1 MSPPPSVARDS
12 IAEII
17 RLSKRDV
24 DRTLLRRQLSRTPE
38 ERFRDVMERQVA
50 VEEFRRAGR
59 EASLVTDLLPNS

>member
-1 MSPPPSVARDS
+1 MSPSPSSAGDS

-17 RLSKRDV
+17 RLYKRDV

-38 ERFRDVMERQVA
+38 ERFRDVMDRQAA

-59 EASLVTDLLPNS
+59 EARKRS

>member
-59 EASLVTDLLPNS
+59 EARHRS

>member
-1 MSPPPSVARDS
+1 MSPPPSSAGDS

-17 RLSKRDV
+17 RLYKRDV

-38 ERFRDVMERQVA
+38 ERFRDVMDRQAA

-59 EASLVTDLLPNS
+59 EARSRS

>member
-17 RLSKRDV
+17 RLYKREV

-59 EASLVTDLLPNS
+59 EARHRS